1 MLNNLTGKQRLQAAV
16 IAAVLLAAAG
26 LIYQHYLQRPD
37 LDGLLQSNGR
47 IEATEIA
54 IAAKTAGR
62 IKNILVNEG
71 DFVSAG
77 QLLAEIESDAL
88 TAQLTQAEAQLRQ
101 AQSAATTAQSQ
112 LQQRISEQA
121 AQTAVL
127 AQRQAELAAAKNR
140 AKRTGTLAQ
149 TGSVSKQL
157 ADDNDTLVASAN
169 AAVSAA
175 KAQINAADA
184 AIASA
189 QAQILAAQSAVDAV
203 AATVARVKVELADN
217 QLTAPRAGRIQYR
230 IAQNGE
236 IVAAG
241 GKVLSLID
249 LTDVYMT
256 FFLPSAQAGQVALG
270 SEVRLVLDAVPQYA
284 IPAQLSYVADV
295 AQFTPKTVE
304 TASEREKLM
313 FRVKARISTS
323 LLEKHISKV
332 KTGLPGMAYLRL
344 DPATPWPASLP
355 PLVQ

>member
-16 IAAVLLAAAG
+16 VAVVLLAAAG

-189 QAQILAAQSAVDAV
+189 QAQILSAQSAVDAV

-217 QLTAPRAGRIQYR
+217 QLTAALALATSVSLSSASCLDTEPVCARVPVRFARFF
-230 IAQNGE
+230 
-236 IVAAG
+236 AAA
-241 GKVLSLID
+241 S
-249 LTDVYMT
+249 
-256 FFLPSAQAGQVALG
+256 SAWRCA
-270 SEVRLVLDAVPQYA
+270 STAV
-284 IPAQLSYVADV
+284 
-295 AQFTPKTVE
+295 
-304 TASEREKLM
+304 
-313 FRVKARISTS
+313 
-323 LLEKHISKV
+323 
-332 KTGLPGMAYLRL
+332 
-344 DPATPWPASLP
+344 
-355 PLVQ
+355 